1 LLEWIKRKGI
11 FISMKI
17 GIIGKWKNPKAVEEL
32 NRLLPFL
39 KKEGFSVFIEREV
52 NAKESVLQPSSPID
66 LLIVMGGDGT
76 LLRGVRFLQGRN
88 VPIMGINLGGLGFMT
103 WTNLEEVEETIIAF
117 KKGELKVEKRMMLR
131 GKVIRKENEILSMDV
146 LNDVVV
152 NKGALARIIQIYVE
166 VNDKFLSRYRADG
179 LIVST
184 PTGSTA
190 YSLAAAGP
198 VVHPSVECIIL
209 SPICPHTLTNRPII
223 ISPDAKIKI
232 LIERGDEVYITLD
245 GQVGFILER
254 EDIVI
259 VEKSPHTANLIMP
272 KGKDYFSILRKKLG
286 WGSE

>member
-1 LLEWIKRKGI
+1 LLERIKRKCI

-76 LLRGVRFLQGRN
+76 LLRGIRFLQGRN
-88 VPIMGINLGGLGFMT
+88 VPVMGINLGGLGFMT
-103 WTNLEEVEETIIAF
+103 WTNLEEIEETIIAF

-131 GKVIRKENEILSMDV
+131 GKVIRKESEILSMDV

-198 VVHPSVECIIL
+198 VVHPSVECVIL

-232 LIERGDEVYITLD
+232 LIERGEEVYITLD

>member
-103 WTNLEEVEETIIAF
+103 WTNLEEVEETIVAF

>member
-1 LLEWIKRKGI
+1 
-11 FISMKI
+11 MKI

-76 LLRGVRFLQGRN
+76 LLRGIRFLQGRN
-88 VPIMGINLGGLGFMT
+88 VPVMGINLGGLGFMT
-103 WTNLEEVEETIIAF
+103 WTNLEEIEETIIAF

-131 GKVIRKENEILSMDV
+131 GKVIRKESEILSMDV

-198 VVHPSVECIIL
+198 VVHPSVECVIL

-232 LIERGDEVYITLD
+232 LIERGEEVYITLD

>member
-1 LLEWIKRKGI
+1 
-11 FISMKI
+11 MKI

-76 LLRGVRFLQGRN
+76 LLRGIRFLQGRN
-88 VPIMGINLGGLGFMT
+88 VPVMGINLGGLGFMT
-103 WTNLEEVEETIIAF
+103 WTNLEEIEETIIAF

-131 GKVIRKENEILSMDV
+131 GKVIRRESEILSMDV

-198 VVHPSVECIIL
+198 VVHPSVECVIL

-232 LIERGDEVYITLD
+232 LIERGEEVYITLD

>member
-1 LLEWIKRKGI
+1 
-11 FISMKI
+11 MKI

-32 NRLLPFL
+32 HRLLSFL
-39 KKEGFSVFIEREV
+39 KKEGFSVYVERGV
-52 NAKESVLQPSSPID
+52 DLNESVLQPSSPID

-76 LLRGVRFLQGRN
+76 LLRGVRFLQGRD

-103 WTNLEEVEETIIAF
+103 WTNLEEMEETIIAF

-131 GKVIRKENEILSMDV
+131 GRVIRKENEVLSMDV

-223 ISPDAKIKI
+223 ISPEARIKI
-232 LIERGDEVYITLD
+232 MIERGEEVYITLD
-245 GQVGFILER
+245 GQVGFILEN
-254 EDIVI
+254 DDVVI

>member
-1 LLEWIKRKGI
+1 MLEWIKRKGI

-52 NAKESVLQPSSPID
+52 NANESVLQPSSPID

-223 ISPDAKIKI
+223 ISPDTKIKI

>member
-1 LLEWIKRKGI
+1 
-11 FISMKI
+11 MKV

-32 NRLLPFL
+32 NHLLPFL
-39 KKEGFSVFIEREV
+39 KREGFSVFVEKEV
-52 NAKESVLQPSSPID
+52 EASAQELHPSSDID

-76 LLRGVRFLQGRN
+76 LLRGIRFLQGRDI
-88 VPIMGINLGGLGFMT
+88 PIMGINLGGLGFMT
-103 WTNLEEVEETIIAF
+103 WTNLGEVEETIRSF
-117 KKGELKVEKRMMLR
+117 KNGELKVEKRMMLR
-131 GKVIRKENEILSMDV
+131 GRVIRKGNEILSMDV

-166 VNDKFLSRYRADG
+166 VKDKFLSRYRADG

-190 YSLAAAGP
+190 YSLAADGP
-198 VVHPSVECIIL
+198 VVHPSVDCIIL

-223 ISPDAKIKI
+223 IFPDASIKI
-232 LIERGDEVYITLD
+232 MIERGDEVYITLD

-254 EDIVI
+254 EDMVM
-259 VEKSPHTANLIMP
+259 VERSPHIANLVMP
-272 KGKDYFSILRKKLG
+272 KGRDYFSILRKKLG

>member
-1 LLEWIKRKGI
+1 MLEWIKRKGI

>member
-1 LLEWIKRKGI
+1 
-11 FISMKI
+11 MKI

>member
-1 LLEWIKRKGI
+1 
-11 FISMKI
+11 MKI
-17 GIIGKWKNPKAVEEL
+17 GIIGKWKNPRAVEEL
-32 NRLLPFL
+32 HRLLPFL
-39 KKEGFSVFIEREV
+39 KKEGFSVYVEREV
-52 NAKESVLQPSSPID
+52 DLNESVLQLSSPID

-76 LLRGVRFLQGRN
+76 LLRGIRLLQGRD

-103 WTNLEEVEETIIAF
+103 WTNLGEVEETIMAF

-131 GKVIRKENEILSMDV
+131 GKVIRKESEILSMDV

-223 ISPDAKIKI
+223 ISPEAKIKI
-232 LIERGDEVYITLD
+232 IIERGEEVYITLD
-245 GQVGFILER
+245 GQVGFILEK
-254 EDIVI
+254 DDVVM

>member
-1 LLEWIKRKGI
+1 
-11 FISMKI
+11 MKI

-32 NRLLPFL
+32 NPLLQFL
-39 KKEGFSVFIEREV
+39 KKEGFTVFVEKEV
-52 NAKESVLQPSSPID
+52 DLKEEVLQPSSPID
-66 LLIVMGGDGT
+66 ILIVMGGDGT
-76 LLRGVRFLQGRN
+76 LLRGIRFLQGRN

-103 WTNLEEVEETIIAF
+103 WTNVGEVEETILAF

-131 GKVIRKENEILSMDV
+131 GMVLRKENEILAMDV

-166 VNDKFLSRYRADG
+166 VNNKFLSRYRADG

-190 YSLAAAGP
+190 YSLAADGP

-223 ISPDAKIKI
+223 ISPDAVIKI

-245 GQVGFILER
+245 GQVGFILEKD
-254 EDIVI
+254 DIVI
-259 VEKSPHTANLIMP
+259 VERSPYTANLIMP

>member
-52 NAKESVLQPSSPID
+52 NANESVLQPSSPID

-223 ISPDAKIKI
+223 ISPDTKIKI